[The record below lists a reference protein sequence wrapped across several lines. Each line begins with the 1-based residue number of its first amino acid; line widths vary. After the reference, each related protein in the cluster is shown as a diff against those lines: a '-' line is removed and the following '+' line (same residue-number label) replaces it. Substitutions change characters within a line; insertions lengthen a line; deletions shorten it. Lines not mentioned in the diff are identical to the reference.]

1 MLRSKNKI
9 VKYKLNIS
17 KNVLLKL
24 AAFLLV
30 VGTTVIMDIYFEK
43 HPVMIDETEA
53 ESSQNDCS
61 GNIICFCNPFN
72 SLSAK
77 ISLQKIPYR
86 ILYEQSHDRLVQKYH
101 QQHDFRI
108 LKTEYKKTFNPS
120 SFSFLQLKA
129 GHYFFK
135 FAKEDPPLL
144 F

>member
-9 VKYKLNIS
+9 VKYKLKIS
-17 KNVLLKL
+17 KNGLLKF
-24 AAFLLV
+24 AAFILV
-30 VGTTVIMDIYFEK
+30 VGATVILDIYFEK
-43 HPVMIDETEA
+43 HPVRIDETEA
-53 ESSQNDCS
+53 DSDQNDCS
-61 GNIICFCNPFN
+61 GNIICFYNPFN
-72 SLSAK
+72 SFSAK

-108 LKTEYKKTFNPS
+108 LKADYKKAVNPS
-120 SFSFLQLKA
+120 LLSFLQLKA

-135 FAKEDPPLL
+135 FPKEDPPLL